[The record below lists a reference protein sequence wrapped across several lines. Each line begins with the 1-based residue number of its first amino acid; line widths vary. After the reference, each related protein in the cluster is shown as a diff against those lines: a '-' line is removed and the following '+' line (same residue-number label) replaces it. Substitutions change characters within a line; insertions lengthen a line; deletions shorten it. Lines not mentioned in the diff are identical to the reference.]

1 MTANELLPT
10 RRSVRL
16 DGYDYSQPGMYYVT
30 VCAGGRKCLF
40 GKVLDGGIVL
50 TAIGEAV
57 RRCWL
62 AIPDH
67 FPNVA
72 LDACVIMPNHVHGII
87 TIEAKAVRT
96 AVDQGFR
103 QRRAWQAVRS
113 IESCR
118 DDEKDIRA
126 WHASPLQEPRAGR
139 PGKGTIGAIIGSF
152 KSAAAREAKRIP
164 GEASPD
170 LWQRGYYEHIISSES
185 GLNQIR
191 RYIAENPANWSTDEE
206 NPSVSM
212 MQERS
217 RVRFIAP

>member
-1 MTANELLPT
+1 
-10 RRSVRL
+10 
-16 DGYDYSQPGMYYVT
+16 MYYVT
-30 VCAGGRKCLF
+30 VCTGGRKCLF
-40 GKVLDGGIVL
+40 GQVLDGGIVL

-57 RRCWL
+57 RRSWL

-87 TIEAKAVRT
+87 MIEAKAVPT
-96 AVDQGFR
+96 GVDQGFR

-118 DDEKDIRA
+118 DDPQAIRA
-126 WHASPLQEPRAGR
+126 RHASPLQEPRAGC
-139 PGKGTIGAIIGSF
+139 PGKGTIGAIVGSF

-164 GEASPD
+164 GEASLD

-206 NPSVSM
+206 NPRVSIVL
-212 MQERS
+212 QPD